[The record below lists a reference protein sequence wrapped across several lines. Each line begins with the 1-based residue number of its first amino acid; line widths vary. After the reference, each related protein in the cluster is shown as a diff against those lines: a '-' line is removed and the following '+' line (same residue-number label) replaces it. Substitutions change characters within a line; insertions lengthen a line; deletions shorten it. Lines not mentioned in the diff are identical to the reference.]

1 MPGTFSG
8 NGSVKWV
15 VEASNVKGK
24 PMSEFKGD
32 RTYYQDGLDET
43 PANGRFVITIRYP
56 KNAAAQEAFR
66 KQLADAA
73 VNKSSS
79 FATVT
84 VPIEDI
90 VSGYDPPTDDQI
102 KIDWR

>member
-15 VEASNVKGK
+15 VEATNVKGK
-24 PMSEFKGD
+24 PISESKGN
-32 RTYYQDGLDET
+32 RKYYQDGLDET
-43 PANGRFVITIRYP
+43 PAHGRFVITIKYP
-56 KNAAAQEAFR
+56 KNAAEEDAFR
-66 KQLADAA
+66 KQLAAA
-73 VNKSSS
+73 AANTSSS

-84 VPIEDI
+84 IPIEDI
-90 VSGYDPPTDDQI
+90 VSGYDPPSDDQI